1 MRGRVRVAVVGAALA
16 LAACDPGAVP
26 QDPEAADVD
35 IEVQP
40 GGDVVTYVV
49 LTFEREDRLP
59 ELARRLGPAVGG
71 AGRVGS
77 RWGQGA
83 VVVRRA
89 DVFASAR
96 AVDVEVALPP
106 DALEALAETGIE
118 RYDLGVDAPQ
128 VSGVDV
134 VTTATPE
141 SDDDTWFPGLPVDGE
156 GFTAEVRM
164 TADVGRVWRTMVV
177 VPLTWVATA
186 VAVVAAVAGRFRRH
200 RAWVAAL
207 AALALAG
214 FVALVG
220 DAWYQAQD
228 DLVLAGVLPSRP
240 TAAMWTVGALAT
252 FGAVVVADGRLVG
265 VVVSA
270 FKGSRWRR

>member
-1 MRGRVRVAVVGAALA
+1 MRGRVLVAVVG
-16 LAACDPGAVP
+16 
-26 QDPEAADVD
+26 
-35 IEVQP
+35 
-40 GGDVVTYVV
+40 
-49 LTFEREDRLP
+49 
-59 ELARRLGPAVGG
+59 
-71 AGRVGS
+71 
-77 RWGQGA
+77 
-83 VVVRRA
+83 
-89 DVFASAR
+89 
-96 AVDVEVALPP
+96 
-106 DALEALAETGIE
+106 DALEALAEAGIE

-164 TADVGRVWRTMVV
+164 TADVGRGWRTMVV
-177 VPLTWVATA
+177 VPLTWAATA
-186 VAVVAAVAGRFRRH
+186 VAVVGAVVGRFRRH
-200 RAWVAAL
+200 RAWVAAP

-220 DAWYQAQD
+220 DGWYQAQD
-228 DLVLAGVLPSRP
+228 DLVLVGVLPSRP

-252 FGAVVVADGRLVG
+252 FGAVVVAAALLVG

-270 FKGSRWRR
+270 VQGTR